1 VPGGFLTAIS
11 LLIKELVLFVSYI
24 KNNAFPQPLTDVEE
38 YKYLKQMEKG
48 NAHARNM
55 LIEHNLRLVAHIVKK
70 FENTGEDSEDLIS
83 IGTIG
88 LIKAIESYQTDKGTK
103 LATYAARCIEN
114 EILMHLRS
122 LKKTKKDVSLHD
134 PIGTDKEGNEIS
146 LIDVLGSDANEVL
159 DKVQLQIEKSKI
171 YKHIHVLDE
180 REKEVIIGRFG
191 LETQEEKTQRE
202 IAKELGIS
210 RSYVSRIEK
219 RALMKLF
226 NEFYRKQSVS
236 KSR

>member
-1 VPGGFLTAIS
+1 MTS
-11 LLIKELVLFVSYI
+11 LRV
-24 KNNAFPQPLTDVEE
+24 
-38 YKYLKQMEKG
+38 
-48 NAHARNM
+48 
-55 LIEHNLRLVAHIVKK
+55 HNLKK

-88 LIKAIESYQTDKGTK
+88 LIKAIESYQVDKGTK

-134 PIGTDKEGNEIS
+134 PIGTDKEGNEIT
-146 LIDVLGSDANEVL
+146 LIDVLGTETDEVVDA
-159 DKVQLQIEKSKI
+159 VQLKLESNKI
-171 YKHIHVLDE
+171 YQHIHILDE

-191 LETQEEKTQRE
+191 LDQDKEKTQRE
-202 IAKELGIS
+202 IARELGIS

-226 NEFYRKQSVS
+226 NEFYRTKHTQN
-236 KSR
+236 R

>member
-1 VPGGFLTAIS
+1 MELTS
-11 LLIKELVLFVSYI
+11 PRV
-24 KNNAFPQPLTDVEE
+24 
-38 YKYLKQMEKG
+38 
-48 NAHARNM
+48 
-55 LIEHNLRLVAHIVKK
+55 HNLKK
-70 FENTGEDSEDLIS
+70 FENTGEDTEDLIS

-88 LIKAIESYQTDKGTK
+88 LIKGVESYSPDKGTK

-134 PIGTDKEGNEIS
+134 PIGTDKEGNEIT
-146 LIDVLGSDANEVL
+146 LIDVLKADTDDVIDL
-159 DKVQLQIEKSKI
+159 VQLSMQKDKI
-171 YKHIHVLDE
+171 YEHIHVLDD

-191 LETQEEKTQRE
+191 LDMEKERTQRE

-226 NEFYRKQSVS
+226 HEFYRAKK
-236 KSR
+236 KSIK